1 MNQDIKA
8 LYEDTI
14 ALNLAVV
21 EEHFHSEATDE
32 VERALELFT
41 DDIVW
46 ESPVRNLYLRGKRA
60 AGENYRRMFASMR
73 VEGFRTVQ
81 RFATENRV
89 VDDSIAVL
97 TLTGDGVV
105 NAPVPVGTKVELRLL
120 HVFEMRDGKIARESV
135 FEVWSVLELPAA
147 GLMADAHAR
156 GTESARTS
164 YAA

>member
-1 MNQDIKA
+1 MNRDIKA

-21 EEHFHSEATDE
+21 EEHFHSEAADE

-41 DDIVW
+41 EDIIW
-46 ESPVRNLYLRGKRA
+46 ESPARNLYLRGKQA
-60 AGENYRRMFASMR
+60 AGENYRKMFASMR
-73 VEGFRTVQ
+73 VEGFRTIQ
-81 RFATENRV
+81 RFATETRV

-120 HVFEMRDGKIARESV
+120 HVFEMRDGRIARESV
-135 FEVWSVLELPAA
+135 FEVWSALELPAA
-147 GLMADAHAR
+147 GLLADAQSR
-156 GTESARTS
+156 GTESAQTA
-164 YAA
+164 YVA